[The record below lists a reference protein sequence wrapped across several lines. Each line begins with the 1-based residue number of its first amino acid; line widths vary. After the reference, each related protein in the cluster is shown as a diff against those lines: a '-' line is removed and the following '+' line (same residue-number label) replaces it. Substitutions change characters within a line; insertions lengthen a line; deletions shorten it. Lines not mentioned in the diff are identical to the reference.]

1 MRTIDKVQNILK
13 NRTKNVDEKIITVL
27 ETLAEVLDNLEDR
40 ILMLEAKNIKL
51 K

>member
-1 MRTIDKVQNILK
+1 MRTTDKVHNILK
-13 NRTKNVDEKIITVL
+13 NRTKDVDEKIITVL